1 MNEEELAAL
10 RRAGAIAREARDLG
24 ASMIGEGVPLLEV
37 AEEVESRIISLG
49 ARPAFPCNISINE
62 VAAHFTPRTG
72 DKMKFANGD
81 LVKLDVGAHVDGFI
95 GDTAVT
101 VEVGTRNWTSLI
113 ESSAKGLAVAV
124 EMIGEGVLLNTV
136 GGAVDRAIRSN
147 GHVPVANLTGHSM
160 KRYNLHAGISVP
172 SYDDGNVVKVPGDV
186 VLAVEPFATNG
197 AGQVKNSKPGNI
209 YRIMRERE
217 LRDKAAAEH
226 FQLLKENFGT
236 LPFCERWATALDPK
250 ASVHLRMLVRH
261 GLVFSYPMLVEVRGG
276 KVSQKEHTVVIHDS
290 RAEVTTQ

>member
-1 MNEEELAAL
+1 MNEDELAAL
-10 RRAGAIAREARDLG
+10 RKAGAIAREARELG
-24 ASMIGEGVPLLEV
+24 ASMVAEGVTLLDV
-37 AEEVESRIISLG
+37 AEAVEGYILSKG
-49 ARPAFPCNISINE
+49 AKPAFPCNISINE

-72 DKMKFANGD
+72 EKLRFANGD
-81 LVKLDVGAHVDGFI
+81 LVKIDVGAHVDGYI
-95 GDTAVT
+95 GDTAMT
-101 VEVGTRNWTSLI
+101 VEVGTRNWTNLI
-113 ESSAKGLAVAV
+113 ESSARGFAVAT
-124 EMIGEGVLLNTV
+124 EIMGEGISLNVV

-147 GHVPVANLTGHSM
+147 GHVPVTNLTGHSM
-160 KRYNLHAGISVP
+160 KRFNLHAGISVP
-172 SYDDGNVVKVPGDV
+172 NFDDGNAVRVPGDI

-197 AGQVKNSKPGNI
+197 VGQVRNSKPGNI

-226 FQLLKENFGT
+226 FQLLQENFGT

-261 GLVFSYPMLVEVRGG
+261 GLVFAYPVLTEVRGG

-290 RAEVTTQ
+290 VAEIMT